1 MTVLGVPAWAV
12 AGVCSAGLWLN
23 TGITKPVVHAR
34 SDLGATPGA
43 RPVQVANSQV
53 QVARQFLLAV
63 LGGNWDAA
71 YQHLSP
77 AARQQ
82 LPLPAFRAATQ
93 PIIDQARTYGP
104 VIDLYKL
111 GYRLRDDDS
120 VQPLVAFQYRA
131 DSLRP
136 GPHVQLDV
144 TFQDSSARHIQAF
157 RVVPLR

>member
-1 MTVLGVPAWAV
+1 MPTQ
-12 AGVCSAGLWLN
+12 
-23 TGITKPVVHAR
+23 VV
-34 SDLGATPGA
+34 S
-43 RPVQVANSQV
+43 SQV

-71 YQHLSP
+71 YQYLSP

-82 LPLPAFRAATQ
+82 LPMPAFRAATQ

-104 VIDLYKL
+104 TIDLYKL
-111 GYRLRDDDS
+111 GYRLREEDA
-120 VQPLVAFQYRA
+120 VQSFVAFTYRA

-144 TFQDSSARHIQAF
+144 TFQDSSARQIQTF

>member
-1 MTVLGVPAWAV
+1 MFRSATSRILSLMV
-12 AGVCSAGLWLN
+12 AGYLLTAAG
-23 TGITKPVVHAR
+23 P
-34 SDLGATPGA
+34 PQ
-43 RPVQVANSQV
+43 QVANSQV

-63 LGGNWDAA
+63 LAGNWEAA
-71 YQHLSP
+71 YQQLSP
-77 AARQQ
+77 ATRQQ

-111 GYRLRDDDS
+111 GYRLREDDT
-120 VQPLVAFQYRA
+120 VQPFVAFQYRA

-144 TFQDSSARHIQAF
+144 TFPDSAARQIQAF

>member
-1 MTVLGVPAWAV
+1 MP
-12 AGVCSAGLWLN
+12 
-23 TGITKPVVHAR
+23 
-34 SDLGATPGA
+34 DLPKMKACLTILLLLCPLLTWPQQQP
-43 RPVQVANSQV
+43 RNSQV

-77 AARQQ
+77 TARQQ
-82 LPLPAFRAATQ
+82 LPLPAFRTATQ

-111 GYRLRDDDS
+111 GYRLREEDAIQS
-120 VQPLVAFQYRA
+120 FVAFTYRA

-144 TFQDSSARHIQAF
+144 TFQDSSARQIQGF
-157 RVVPLR
+157 SIVPLRTSK